1 MMPLTMAKQ
10 GETVTIRKITGK
22 DEVRQ
27 HLAELGFVV
36 DGEVTVVSELGG
48 SLILQVKDS
57 RIALDRELA
66 NRIMIRG

>member
-1 MMPLTMAKQ
+1 MMPLTLARQ

-22 DEVRQ
+22 DEVRR

-36 DGEVTVVSELGG
+36 DQSVTVVSQLGG

-57 RIALDRELA
+57 RVALDQSMA
-66 NRIMIRG
+66 GRIMI